1 MAVDL
6 SDTTDISITKSWSQE
21 TAGWAYPVAISLPDG
36 PTPDGGWPVCILLH
50 GFGSNGQAFVAQFR
64 ELLDCHVLIGPTGY
78 LNCWNICTEP
88 SEAPD
93 VEMVGDLIDELQ
105 AFDNVDANR
114 IHILGVS
121 NGSALANSVLIENND
136 PGLTSVVSIV
146 SQMSEYQFHDGDFFS
161 PSGTTNANDDYCG
174 YDTPESILPGR
185 RYLGISNMNDFIPYF
200 GGSSGVGVDFLPAQ
214 LAAFHVATTQ
224 GYGGAPIE
232 GDGVLVEGDIFEYVY
247 PGTDV
252 VHLRGFAQHG
262 INSIQE
268 AYVRDFLNGCEVI
281 ADCHGD
287 LNGDQVID
295 VQDILDLIGVWNT
308 PDENADLDE
317 DGLVDADDLLELLS
331 LFGTDCPGV
340 AL

>member
-6 SDTTDISITKSWSQE
+6 SGTTDISITKSWSQE
-21 TAGWAYPVAISLPDG
+21 TAGWTYPMAISLPDG

-50 GFGSNGQAFVAQFR
+50 GFGSNGQAFIAQFR

-78 LNCWNICTEP
+78 LNSWNICTEP

-105 AFDNVDANR
+105 TFDNVDANR

-121 NGSALANSVLIENND
+121 NGSALANRVLIENND

-146 SQMSEYQFHDGDFFS
+146 SQMSEYQFHNGLFFR
-161 PSGTTNANDDYCG
+161 PSGTTNPNDDYCG
-174 YDTPESILPGR
+174 YDTLEFILLGR

-200 GGSSGVGVDFLPAQ
+200 GGSMVGVDFLPAQ
-214 LAAFHVATTQ
+214 LAAFHVAATQ
-224 GYGGAPIE
+224 WYKGAPIE

-247 PGTDV
+247 PDTDV

-317 DGLVDADDLLELLS
+317 DGQVDADDLLELLS
-331 LFGTDCPGV
+331 LFGSSC
-340 AL
+340 